1 MEHNTDMLNLGVV
14 KIPNLCVVTGGEKSR
29 GVVTVAGG
37 RIDNV
42 SGGIACGEGGGRR
55 VLGVVGCAG
64 FDGRGGLDEV
74 GMT

>member
-42 SGGIACGEGGGRR
+42 SGGIVVREEGDRCWG
-55 VLGVVGCAG
+55 LVGCAG
-64 FDGRGGLDEV
+64 IDGREDLDEV

>member
-42 SGGIACGEGGGRR
+42 SGGIVGREEGDGCWG
-55 VLGVVGCAG
+55 LVGCAG
-64 FDGRGGLDEV
+64 IDGRGGLDEV
-74 GMT
+74 SMT